1 MSIVINILGRTYPIN
16 VDEEN
21 EANILQAE
29 KELMNIINS
38 MKKSYAYNDDKDLL
52 AMSAL
57 QFATKAILYENL
69 LKDKDKSLKDIVE
82 KVKEL
87 DSLFNKEVL

>member
-1 MSIVINILGRTYPIN
+1 MSIIINILGRTYPIN

-29 KELMNIINS
+29 KELMNIIS
-38 MKKSYAYNDDKDLL
+38 VMKKSYAYNDDKDLL

-57 QFATKAILYENL
+57 QFAAKVLLYENL
-69 LKDKDKSLKDIVE
+69 LKNKDESLNNIAE

-87 DSLFNKEVL
+87 ESLFNEEVL